1 MRAYL
6 ADILYLSR
14 SFVGKIMG
22 SIAYVPSRD
31 ETMKKKKIC
40 DKMEHGAYKLILVSV
55 VCQI

>member
-31 ETMKKKKIC
+31 ETMKKKKKC
-40 DKMEHGAYKLILVSV
+40 DKMEHIS
-55 VCQI
+55 